1 MKVCDIS
8 KKELLQ
14 LSASSFFLFT
24 GPFIVSVST
33 GIKAFSET
41 FCSLYQ
47 YNEISVAPI
56 FADFHVT
63 LSRPLNPH
71 LFFNPQVDFL
81 LDSKSVFNPLPLA
94 QVFPIFEWG
103 LNWAI
108 GNQCNFYLIIH
119 AGVLEKDGCGILLPG
134 TPGSGKSTLCAA
146 LCLTGWRL
154 LSDELALLDLRTGLC
169 IPIPRP
175 VSLKDKSI
183 ELIRDFSKVAF
194 VSDTVHD
201 TQKGSVAYLQ
211 VPRSSIE
218 QQANPVKLRAVIF
231 PKFQTDFDSYA
242 LNPITKARA
251 LIRVADQTFNYHI
264 LGKPAF
270 ELLKTVLNDC
280 QCYEFFY
287 NGNLREAEQVFNHII
302 QKLNPS

>member
-1 MKVCDIS
+1 M
-8 KKELLQ
+8 
-14 LSASSFFLFT
+14 SASSFFLFT
-24 GPFIVSVST
+24 GPFIVSVHT
-33 GIKAFSET
+33 RIKAFSET
-41 FCSLYQ
+41 FYALYQ
-47 YNEISVAPI
+47 YNEISIVPV

-63 LSRPLNPH
+63 LSRPLNTH
-71 LFFNPQVDFL
+71 LFLNPQVDFL
-81 LDSKSVFNPLPLA
+81 LDRKSVFNPLPLT

-108 GNQCNFYLIIH
+108 GNQCNFYLVIH
-119 AGVLEKDGCGILLPG
+119 AGVLEKDGCGVLLPG

-146 LCLTGWRL
+146 LCLSGWRL

-169 IPIPRP
+169 VPLPRP

-183 ELIRDFSKVAF
+183 ELIRDFSPQAF
-194 VSDTVHD
+194 VSNTVHD
-201 TQKGSVAYLQ
+201 TEKGSVAYLQ

-218 QQANPVKLRAVIF
+218 RQANPVKLRAVVF
-231 PKFQTDFDSYA
+231 PKFLADVETYA
-242 LNPITKARA
+242 LNPITRARA

-280 QCYEFFY
+280 QCYEFLY
-287 NGNLREAEQVFNHII
+287 NGNLQEAEQVFSQIV
-302 QKLNPS
+302 QELNQS